1 MDVASKLL
9 GANEELLTKSNEKIN
24 TSSTFLRSLDTIAGY
39 VTRHSTRQRKVF
51 RKQNIALA
59 IQNNSN
65 SFTFIATEESNLL
78 DIQSVD
84 HEVESQA
91 FLAQLFVPQSL
102 LKRVNSTLVYSFIYR
117 SALLFSQPFGRKT
130 IQSIIMAASVP
141 EKKISDLHD
150 PVVITFQDNN
160 INEARKNKF
169 SICQFWV
176 PEKNGT
182 CEVSG
187 FINHNGLIYRRQ
199 CLFLHDFLLL
209 LLLRGCRIYFHKSF
223 L

>member
-9 GANEELLTKSNEKIN
+9 DANDELLTKSNEKSN
-24 TSSTFLRSLDTIAGY
+24 TSSTFLRSLDIIAVY
-39 VTRHSTRQRKVF
+39 VTRQSTRQRKVF

-65 SFTFIATEESNLL
+65 SFTFVATEESNLL
-78 DIQSVD
+78 DIQSVE

-91 FLAQLFVPQSL
+91 SLAQLFVPQSL
-102 LKRVNSTLVYSFIYR
+102 LKRANSTLVYSFIYR

-141 EKKISDLHD
+141 EKKISNLHD

-160 INEARKNKF
+160 INDTRKNKF
-169 SICQFWV
+169 STCQFWV
-176 PEKNGT
+176 PEENGKW
-182 CEVSG
+182 ENSG
-187 FINHNGLIYRRQ
+187 FIDHNRLIYRRQ
-199 CLFLHDFLLL
+199 YLFLHNFLLL
-209 LLLRGCRIYFHKSF
+209 RLSRGCRIYFHKTF